1 LKNLHLWLFT
11 AVILTVIS
19 AILSFPRAFG
29 FTRSAPL
36 KDISLGS
43 GYLYSAPL
51 PNGLRHPPK
60 RRILPSDKPALTE
73 NGRSLLHPNA
83 GRKAIARDGEG
94 RFRIA
99 GSIVSF
105 SSADHT
111 SPVENGRYYVITVS
125 AFRVAEWLLLALWTA
140 ALAAWL
146 TTLVRL
152 RSHLTRAWA
161 ALRGGLVSLREALDT
176 AIDLLA
182 KHPRWVTFFHL
193 LLILML
199 AWLIFYNSRGEFP
212 IQGDCV
218 VALEPAY
225 SLEASLTRSV
235 LSSLRA
241 RAFLPT
247 SQNILYHWFGDSYAK
262 VEVLFVILFLLS
274 AILWY
279 AVLRHLFN
287 GTAALLGA
295 LFFLGYAGK
304 YETLTWFAA
313 GMYVVVMLLC
323 VLIFG
328 ATRLQITP
336 WLQLLLICSLLWLSL
351 VWYEVL
357 VMLLPVFPIIYLGRC
372 VIEKRRPR
380 AAEWALA
387 FVPAIPVLFHVLI
400 LAGAKNPIWTR
411 AKPDVSYYSLP
422 LQEKVVLGFGN
433 ALHQSFGQAHFD
445 QVAHGVDSFFR
456 HVVPA
461 NPAILGLFVTATLG
475 LTGMVLLGG
484 TKAPVKKP
492 PGHHLYGI
500 AGLYIALFAGTIAF
514 VLGPFVPSRMTF
526 LPSFGLSLV
535 LAYLAH
541 AALVGSMTNNH
552 RGGMLALQW
561 ITVGAI
567 ASLCLAECLT
577 LSSIVKQAEAARAFD
592 QAITDQIYE
601 IQPGIPQGSEV
612 FVTMAVPVHSRSGFW
627 RDVASSYQYGNAYA
641 PLWYKY
647 RSGVNQITYSN
658 AVRSPQDPPDEGFY
672 RLAERYA
679 NMDRRRVFPFV
690 VNEDL
695 SVMGIKSI
703 TISGKDGGFVDE
715 LRFPSMDNAKADRL
729 ISARI
734 AQR

>member
-1 LKNLHLWLFT
+1 M
-11 AVILTVIS
+11 
-19 AILSFPRAFG
+19 
-29 FTRSAPL
+29 
-36 KDISLGS
+36 
-43 GYLYSAPL
+43 
-51 PNGLRHPPK
+51 
-60 RRILPSDKPALTE
+60 RRILPPDKPALTE
-73 NGRSLLHPNA
+73 DGRSLLHPNA
-83 GRKAIARDGEG
+83 GRKAIARDGAG
-94 RFRIA
+94 RFRVS
-99 GSIVSF
+99 GNMVSF
-105 SSADHT
+105 SSSDQT
-111 SPVENGRYYVITVS
+111 SPVENGRRYVITVS
-125 AFRVAEWLLLALWTA
+125 VFRVPEWLLLILWTA
-140 ALAAWL
+140 AFAAWL
-146 TTLVRL
+146 TTLVSFRWHV
-152 RSHLTRAWA
+152 RSAWA
-161 ALRGGLVSLREALDT
+161 ALRGGLVRLREAFDT
-176 AIDLLA
+176 ATDLLA
-182 KHPRWVTFFHL
+182 KRPRSVTFAHL
-193 LLILML
+193 LLILSFG
-199 AWLIFYNSRGEFP
+199 WLIFYNSRGEFP

-262 VEVLFVILFLLS
+262 VEVLFMILFLLS

-328 ATRLQITP
+328 VTQLQITP

-422 LQEKVVLGFGN
+422 LQEKVVLGFRN
-433 ALHQSFGQAHFD
+433 AFHQSFGQAHFD

-461 NPAILGLFVTATLG
+461 NPAILGLFVIATLG

-484 TKAPVKKP
+484 TKATAQKP

-500 AGLYIALFAGTIAF
+500 AGLYIALFAGTITF

-535 LAYLAH
+535 LAYLAY
-541 AALVGSMTNNH
+541 AVLVGSMTSNH

-567 ASLCLAECLT
+567 ASLCVAECLT

-612 FVTMAVPVHSRSGFW
+612 FVTMTVPAHSRSGFW
-627 RDVASSYQYGNAYA
+627 RDVASSYQFGGAFA

-647 RSGVNQITYSN
+647 RSGVNQITFTN
-658 AVRSPQDPPDEGFY
+658 AVRSPQDPPDAGFH
-672 RLAERYA
+672 RLAEQYSTT
-679 NMDRRRVFPFV
+679 DRSRVFPFV

-695 SVMGIKSI
+695 SVMGVRSVIFR
-703 TISGKDGGFVDE
+703 GENGGLVDE
-715 LRFPSMDNAKADRL
+715 VRFPSMENAKADRL
-729 ISARI
+729 ISAYVAER
-734 AQR
+734 QHN